1 MYLLPY
7 IVPIST
13 RQTYQKLYASFAAK
27 QTTNCTD
34 DLYFNSPVKFK
45 GYCKLICF
53 YNNELTLNLTE
64 YEANGV
70 IDNSGDEDVDPDSW
84 EQVGPKKKS
93 VLTRKVTF

>member
-1 MYLLPY
+1 M
-7 IVPIST
+7 
-13 RQTYQKLYASFAAK
+13 
-27 QTTNCTD
+27 
-34 DLYFNSPVKFK
+34 
-45 GYCKLICF
+45 
-53 YNNELTLNLTE
+53 TE

>member
-1 MYLLPY
+1 MHPSQPNRQPTLMMTFILLAQSSFKV
-7 IVPIST
+7 IV
-13 RQTYQKLYASFAAK
+13 
-27 QTTNCTD
+27 N
-34 DLYFNSPVKFK
+34 N
-45 GYCKLICF
+45 ICF
-53 YNNELTLNLTE
+53 YNNEFTLNLTE